1 MKKRRSRK
9 RLRLRSR
16 KRRKRRSR
24 KRRRR
29 SRKRR
34 SRGGTYGDFRPKM
47 PPACAKEKKIIKE
60 LREKLA
66 LRTPLGPRG
75 TRIHGDTPRTTPRS
89 RSVWAKPTPP
99 RSGRQ
104 LFPNTNN
111 VSPRDRRDV
120 PTSPKNGGR
129 RRTRKQRGGICPSCI
144 APLMILPL
152 LGKNKKKKGRRRP

>member
-1 MKKRRSRK
+1 
-9 RLRLRSR
+9 
-16 KRRKRRSR
+16 
-24 KRRRR
+24 
-29 SRKRR
+29 
-34 SRGGTYGDFRPKM
+34 M

-99 RSGRQ
+99 RSGRE

-120 PTSPKNGGR
+120 PTSPGRGGR

-152 LGKNKKKKGRRRP
+152 LGKKKKKGRRRRP